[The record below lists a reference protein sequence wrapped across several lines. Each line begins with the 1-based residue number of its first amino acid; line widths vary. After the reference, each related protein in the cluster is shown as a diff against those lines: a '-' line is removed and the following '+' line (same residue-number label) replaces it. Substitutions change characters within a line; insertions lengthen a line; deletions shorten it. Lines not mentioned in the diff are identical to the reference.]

1 MRFKRRKK
9 IVNYPFNW
17 LNIVKD
23 TNQTLFFSDWHQLIQ
38 SVHGIQGCVYAPVS
52 SFLIFQYFSQSSI
65 ISKFFV
71 VQNCFQ
77 GRRNHWVL
85 QKSKRSW
92 SNRPGKTMVG
102 TLLSGNIWKEVKDW
116 KQTEIVNDEIFNFM
130 VFSTNASIPAS
141 KPCYRTNLLGKQQ
154 TTINFLYCFHLCPV
168 SWSIL
173 RFFLSRLKAATTC
186 KKEKSS
192 QSNSFQFHLLDPNL
206 SSTRRTTSEFFPLDI
221 FHLGAIINHGQKTT
235 TNNQT

>member
-1 MRFKRRKK
+1 M
-9 IVNYPFNW
+9 
-17 LNIVKD
+17 L
-23 TNQTLFFSDWHQLIQ
+23 Q
-38 SVHGIQGCVYAPVS
+38 SRPPSPV
-52 SFLIFQYFSQSSI
+52 I
-65 ISKFFV
+65 
-71 VQNCFQ
+71 N
-77 GRRNHWVL
+77 
-85 QKSKRSW
+85 
-92 SNRPGKTMVG
+92 
-102 TLLSGNIWKEVKDW
+102 
-116 KQTEIVNDEIFNFM
+116 
-130 VFSTNASIPAS
+130 
-141 KPCYRTNLLGKQQ
+141 RTNLLGKQQ

-235 TNNQT
+235 TNKHSFLTKQLFNASNGHWWVCFPIERQQSNQS

>member
-1 MRFKRRKK
+1 MCLCSSEFISHFPILFTIVHYFK
-9 IVNYPFNW
+9 V
-17 LNIVKD
+17 
-23 TNQTLFFSDWHQLIQ
+23 
-38 SVHGIQGCVYAPVS
+38 
-52 SFLIFQYFSQSSI
+52 
-65 ISKFFV
+65 FV

-92 SNRPGKTMVG
+92 SNRPGKTMVV
-102 TLLSGNIWKEVKDW
+102 TLLSGNIVWKEVKDW

-192 QSNSFQFHLLDPNL
+192 QNNSFQFHLLDPNL

-221 FHLGAIINHGQKTT
+221 FHLGAIINHGQK
-235 TNNQT
+235 NKKQSNIVF